1 VNQEGALRTEIHQ
14 ALDAIGNP
22 TPDLLPGIMSR
33 LRPGSYRRPMMVIG
47 QAVAVLGIGLIV
59 GAIVF
64 SLHRSRVTPTTVTT
78 SPTAPIV
85 AGPGADIA
93 WVTSQT
99 QDRGD
104 VVTGVDPAGHVVGRI
119 NAPIEL
125 RSPDGAHLYAVR
137 GGAVETYS
145 ALDGHREQ
153 TVRLQAV
160 GGVGPIPML
169 SPDGR
174 YLAVVGGPATTLELV
189 DLSMGRSVASIKV
202 GSAAYVPIIVG
213 ARANHIYVIGNDTVV
228 SVAFDGVKL
237 RVEQQTAGHTACDGL
252 SIGGPNSAGGLP
264 FRVLADGRT
273 LAAFCPGDGRVTW
286 FDLTRM
292 AVTHEVVVGQ
302 RNPFWVSPVF
312 SPDGTTLYLHE
323 GGTGALHLVDLVHQR
338 LVTSTKVAAAE
349 RNALAWLGSLLVI
362 PADAGGIS
370 RTAAVSPDNNWLYTV
385 GAFGAQGGVS
395 LVHLP
400 DLHIKGR
407 WLPDIA
413 LESVW
418 VSADG
423 QTIYLLS
430 HGGDQLRAL
439 RTDGSEV
446 ARLNLPANTYGFV
459 VPSVP

>member
-1 VNQEGALRTEIHQ
+1 
-14 ALDAIGNP
+14 
-22 TPDLLPGIMSR
+22 
-33 LRPGSYRRPMMVIG
+33 
-47 QAVAVLGIGLIV
+47 
-59 GAIVF
+59 
-64 SLHRSRVTPTTVTT
+64 
-78 SPTAPIV
+78 
-85 AGPGADIA
+85 
-93 WVTSQT
+93 
-99 QDRGD
+99 
-104 VVTGVDPAGHVVGRI
+104 
-119 NAPIEL
+119 
-125 RSPDGAHLYAVR
+125 
-137 GGAVETYS
+137 
-145 ALDGHREQ
+145 
-153 TVRLQAV
+153 
-160 GGVGPIPML
+160 
-169 SPDGR
+169 
-174 YLAVVGGPATTLELV
+174 
-189 DLSMGRSVASIKV
+189 
-202 GSAAYVPIIVG
+202 
-213 ARANHIYVIGNDTVV
+213 
-228 SVAFDGVKL
+228 
-237 RVEQQTAGHTACDGL
+237 
-252 SIGGPNSAGGLP
+252 
-264 FRVLADGRT
+264 VLADGRT